1 MPLKE
6 QCQEIFEIFSFHDS
20 SSPGL
25 PLIPSAP
32 FRFFLSK
39 IGENIRKSR
48 FTANVVGRRP
58 ELSNCVVDTGGKCA
72 TGANDAGKFA
82 ACVKEAV
89 NTVDCRRSQRLQWS
103 KMNTISG
110 CLHLKL
116 NR

>member
-39 IGENIRKSR
+39 ICENIRKSR
-48 FTANVVGRRP
+48 FTADVVDAVSLTPAANVQQVPTTQENLLLASRRP
-58 ELSNCVVDTGGKCA
+58 SI
-72 TGANDAGKFA
+72 
-82 ACVKEAV
+82 
-89 NTVDCRRSQRLQWS
+89 Q
-103 KMNTISG
+103 
-110 CLHLKL
+110 
-116 NR
+116 